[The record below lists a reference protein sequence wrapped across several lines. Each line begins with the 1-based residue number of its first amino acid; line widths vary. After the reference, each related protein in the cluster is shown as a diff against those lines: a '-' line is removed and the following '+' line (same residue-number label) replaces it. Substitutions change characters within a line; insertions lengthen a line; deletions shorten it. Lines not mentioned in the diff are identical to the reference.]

1 MCNLK
6 LRTIKRVMERHKL
19 EEKKK
24 EIENVCMFTRGDVF
38 CDSIDILQ
46 NCKGNTFI
54 ALNHITYHV
63 AGWYLLSWHASH
75 YQRSV
80 LLKRG
85 GKKTLKLGLHKHT
98 QLLITSE
105 HE

>member
-1 MCNLK
+1 MY
-6 LRTIKRVMERHKL
+6 TS
-19 EEKKK
+19 
-24 EIENVCMFTRGDVF
+24 GDVF
-38 CDSIDILQ
+38 CDLNDILQ

-54 ALNHITYHV
+54 ALGHIRYHV

-85 GKKTLKLGLHKHT
+85 EKKNPLKLGLHKHT
-98 QLLITSE
+98 KLLITSE